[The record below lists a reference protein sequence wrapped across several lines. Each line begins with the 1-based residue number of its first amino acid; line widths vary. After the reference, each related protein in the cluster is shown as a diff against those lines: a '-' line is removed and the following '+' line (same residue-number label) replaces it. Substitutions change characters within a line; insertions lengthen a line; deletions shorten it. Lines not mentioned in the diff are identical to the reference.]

1 MIKWDL
7 FLKRKVA
14 YNIHKSSVIHCIN
27 KMKDK
32 NHTIILIGAEKAF
45 DKIRHPFVIK
55 TLSKEETEGTHLS
68 VIRAAYDTP
77 TANIRHNWQKL
88 PTFSLR

>member
-1 MIKWDL
+1 MK
-7 FLKRKVA
+7 
-14 YNIHKSSVIHCIN
+14 HKSH
-27 KMKDK
+27 K
-32 NHTIILIGAEKAF
+32 ILSIVAEKAF
-45 DKIRHPFVIK
+45 DKIQHPFVIK

-77 TANIRHNWQKL
+77 TANIMHNWQKL